1 MDQPSPFH
9 KQLVRDGGKKFADM
23 TGVQKWIFVTKVIIS
38 VATFGFAFPNVQ
50 NE

>member
-1 MDQPSPFH
+1 MDKPSPFD
-9 KQLVRDGGKKFADM
+9 KQLARDGGKKFADM
-23 TGVQKWIFVTKVIIS
+23 TSTQKWIFVTKVVIC